1 MQFNVAQLLKEAVG
15 AKRDYQIDEEFEP
28 TEEGLLMVSGPV
40 HLVRTRRGIY
50 VRAHVTGTARGT
62 CSRCLK
68 PAVYPIE
75 LQIDEEYLQ
84 RVDVTTGIPIPIE
97 EPEEEGQFSIDER
110 HTLDLSEAVRQYGT
124 LALSMKPL
132 CRPDCPGLCPQCGRE
147 FGSEDTSC
155 DQGAIDSRLSALEQL
170 KFASD
175 QPA

>member
-1 MQFNVAQLLKEAVG
+1 MQFNVAQLLKETVG
-15 AKRDYQIDEEFEP
+15 AKRDHQIDEKFEP
-28 TEEGLLMVSGPV
+28 EEEGVLTISGPV

-50 VRAHVTGTARGT
+50 VRTHLTGTARGT

-68 PAVYPIE
+68 PIVYPIE
-75 LQIDEEYLQ
+75 LEIDEEYLQ
-84 RVDVTTGIPIPIE
+84 RVDVTTGMPIQVDV
-97 EPEEEGQFSIDER
+97 PEEEGQFSIDER

-147 FGSEDTSC
+147 LGLEHVGC
-155 DQGAIDSRLSALEQL
+155 GQEAIDSRLSILEQL
-170 KFASD
+170 KAAGD